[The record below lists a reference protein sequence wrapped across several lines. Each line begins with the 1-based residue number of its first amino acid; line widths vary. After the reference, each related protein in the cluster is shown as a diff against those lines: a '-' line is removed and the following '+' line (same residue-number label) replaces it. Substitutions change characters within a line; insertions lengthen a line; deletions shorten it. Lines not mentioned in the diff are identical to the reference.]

1 MGCAIAF
8 FLPNLS
14 EFDRGWSRCES
25 YLEKH
30 KRISKL
36 VKGDK
41 GIESYLAF
49 AISLET
55 HIYQEE
61 IIKAGADKYNYF
73 YYQDYLTHSNVLY
86 RRVMDLCTRELI
98 HDSMGTASRVY
109 NIFGLNMPD
118 LMHMD
123 YATFVDIEERME
135 ELDRNNIELQKMKEK
150 ALADAQN
157 NLEK

>member
-1 MGCAIAF
+1 
-8 FLPNLS
+8 
-14 EFDRGWSRCES
+14 
-25 YLEKH
+25 
-30 KRISKL
+30 
-36 VKGDK
+36 
-41 GIESYLAF
+41 
-49 AISLET
+49 
-55 HIYQEE
+55 
-61 IIKAGADKYNYF
+61 
-73 YYQDYLTHSNVLY
+73 
-86 RRVMDLCTRELI
+86 MDLCTRELI

-150 ALADAQN
+150 ALADAQY